1 MKNTAIK
8 AACIGLLASPLFL
21 ISEPA
26 SAGLNGQQ
34 LSIDTGYGKGKVTV
48 QGPNGRQLLTTWTK
62 EVAGI
67 AKTDNF
73 YWKGTVTIQVVK
85 YITPW
90 YRTGARRTCTVNVP
104 PSTTSNWLTVSCIPP
119 RS

>member
-34 LSIDTGYGKGKVTV
+34 LLIDTGYGKGKVTV
-48 QGPNGRQLLTTWTK
+48 QGPNGKGQLSTWTK
-62 EVAGI
+62 ELAGI

-85 YITPW
+85 SF
-90 YRTGARRTCTVNVP
+90 TGHYPNGGTRTCTVNVP
-104 PSTTSNWLTVSCIPP
+104 PSTKSNWLTVSCIPP
-119 RS
+119 R